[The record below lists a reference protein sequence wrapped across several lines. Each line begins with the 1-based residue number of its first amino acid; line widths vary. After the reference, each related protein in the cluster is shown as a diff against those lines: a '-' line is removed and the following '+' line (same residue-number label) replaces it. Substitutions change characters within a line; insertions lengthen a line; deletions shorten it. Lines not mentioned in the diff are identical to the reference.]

1 MPVHGCS
8 SFRSRIFSAIVLA
21 GLLPVLSGLASAQ
34 RYHQFNIISDV
45 PGVANTTDTL
55 GQLVNPWGIAFS
67 ATGPFWI
74 SDNGS
79 GLSTLYAGPT
89 PITQQGLVV
98 TVPPAPGNA
107 GGTPTGSFIYA
118 TNFRDRKVEVYDS
131 NFAYVKSFRDQNVPS
146 NYAPFGI
153 QAIGQKIYVTYAQQ
167 DDKKH
172 DDVKGDGHGFVDVF
186 GPHGAL
192 FQRLV
197 SQ

>member
-8 SFRSRIFSAIVLA
+8 RFRSRIFSAIVLA

-45 PGVANTTDTL
+45 PGVAKTTDTL

-79 GLSTLYAGPT
+79 GLSTIYAGQ

-98 TVPPAPGNA
+98 TVPPAPGNT
-107 GGTPTGSFIYA
+107 GGTPTGIVFKGTGGFSVSE
-118 TNFRDRKVEVYDS
+118 N
-131 NFAYVKSFRDQNVPS
+131 
-146 NYAPFGI
+146 GI
-153 QAIGQKIYVTYAQQ
+153 SGS
-167 DDKKH
+167 
-172 DDVKGDGHGFVDVF
+172 
-186 GPHGAL
+186 AL
-192 FQRLV
+192 FIFATEDGTLAGWNPGQDLNNAITV
-197 SQ
+197 VDN